1 LKNIAFPSLSTG
13 IYGYGRLT
21 IHLNDRYPIREATQ
35 VAAETIRKWLDSPV
49 SPEASSLPN
58 SSIVCSCCRV
68 WADHQME
75 RVIFCVFS
83 GRDEEVYNDIV
94 PNYFPP
100 TAEDLGAEKEQEE
113 DPDSGLPEATDRRGR

>member
-1 LKNIAFPSLSTG
+1 
-13 IYGYGRLT
+13 
-21 IHLNDRYPIREATQ
+21 
-35 VAAETIRKWLDSPV
+35 
-49 SPEASSLPN
+49 
-58 SSIVCSCCRV
+58 
-68 WADHQME
+68 ME

-113 DPDSGLPEATDRRGR
+113 DPDSGLPEETDRRGR